1 MGGTGAACHANWY
14 HSISSNVSQWR
25 PNVVLQCS
33 PGGGVVTHLSPTVV
47 LHNLYFRCS
56 GHAHSRA
63 AKEEKKAKLIWEGYK
78 RRHKGEI
85 PPKVGGADGGGRCAG
100 TIDTALLCAVWPFPY
115 VNHTLLLQN
124 TRLRCKVC
132 VFAVVGGI
140 RCLP

>member
-1 MGGTGAACHANWY
+1 MLIGIIVLVVMFPSGDPMLSCNALRGGG
-14 HSISSNVSQWR
+14 
-25 PNVVLQCS
+25 
-33 PGGGVVTHLSPTVV
+33 GGGVVTHLSPTVV

-85 PPKVGGADGGGRCAG
+85 PPKVDGADGGGRCAG

-115 VNHTLLLQN
+115 VNHTLLLQK

-140 RCLP
+140 RCVP